1 MEQDGGG
8 GSILVRVANDK
19 SCVWGDEMLG
29 GGVAGECQLLRC
41 GSVHV
46 WARYRSR
53 DLHRRLPHET

>member
-29 GGVAGECQLLRC
+29 GGVAGL
-41 GSVHV
+41 V
-46 WARYRSR
+46 WRVSALALWLRSR
-53 DLHRRLPHET
+53 LGPLPVT